1 MKLKKKSIKKYIKK
15 LESTGL
21 TRQTRDMCYEIEI
34 TTKKQ
39 TIRNHEVQSPI
50 NQVLKDEIRKK
61 IIDLFLKRKKK
72 TLFGQNKTET
82 FWL

>member
-15 LESTGL
+15 LKLTGL

-39 TIRNHEVQSPI
+39 KNH
-50 NQVLKDEIRKK
+50 KK
-61 IIDLFLKRKKK
+61 S
-72 TLFGQNKTET
+72 
-82 FWL
+82 

>member
-34 TTKKQ
+34 TTKK
-39 TIRNHEVQSPI
+39 TNH
-50 NQVLKDEIRKK
+50 KK
-61 IIDLFLKRKKK
+61 S
-72 TLFGQNKTET
+72 
-82 FWL
+82 